1 MLPQSVLTSV
11 ATPHLGQEG
20 LGFIKEVPK
29 KYSLKKKHL
38 PRPRDWIPILYFFRM
53 GKQPVHIGGK
63 GVAGSA
69 VCSPPRGKTCCLEI
83 AKVKRMGFKVF
94 AFKQTSDEGE
104 LRRVRY
110 VYASEE
116 ETITC
121 RKKLLRRPREER
133 AGTDLSAMIDDETV
147 FGAELVNDLE
157 VTTAVASDDAM
168 SETTETLST
177 DSAAGDD
184 VFVPLRLGAFGRR
197 VRSHDSPS

>member
-1 MLPQSVLTSV
+1 
-11 ATPHLGQEG
+11 
-20 LGFIKEVPK
+20 
-29 KYSLKKKHL
+29 
-38 PRPRDWIPILYFFRM
+38 
-53 GKQPVHIGGK
+53 
-63 GVAGSA
+63 
-69 VCSPPRGKTCCLEI
+69 
-83 AKVKRMGFKVF
+83 MGFKVF